1 MLYTCLFAFAFQYDV
16 LSVYT
21 GGLPLHNF
29 FCPHAR
35 YRGGKKIG
43 HVEILLITV
52 NKLIIENMEVVF
64 LWNRYV
70 R

>member
-1 MLYTCLFAFAFQYDV
+1 MLYTCLFAFAFQYDA
-16 LSVYT
+16 LSVHT

-29 FCPHAR
+29 LSACTISGR
-35 YRGGKKIG
+35 KKIG

-64 LWNRYV
+64 CGIDT
-70 R
+70 